1 VKVAVVGTGYV
12 GLVVG
17 ACLAETGNDIA
28 CADVDARKIDGLKQN
43 RLPIYEPG
51 LEPLVA
57 RNQREG
63 RLQFTT
69 DVGAAIER
77 SDIVIIAVGTPPDE
91 DGSADLQHVLAV
103 ARTIGQHMN
112 SSKTVITKSTVPV
125 GTAEK
130 VRAEVAKHTK
140 TPFHVCSNP
149 EFLKEGAAVEDFMKP
164 DRVILGVDSP
174 ESAKLL
180 EELYAPFVRT
190 GNPLIFMDLPSAEMT
205 KYAANAM
212 LATRISFMNQ
222 VARLCEAVGADVTL
236 VRKGIGSDRRIGPA
250 FLFPGPGYG
259 GSCFPKDVQALLR
272 MGQARGVSLDIL
284 EAVEAANDRQK
295 RLLFEKLERHFEGKL
310 QGKVVGVWGLAFKA
324 ETDDV
329 RESPALV
336 LVEALLSAGA
346 TVRVHDPAARET
358 ARQHLGDRVTYAG
371 HAVDVL
377 DGADAL
383 AIVTEW
389 LEYRN
394 PDFPR
399 MRQLMRRPL
408 IVDGRNLYDPDR
420 LAKLGFTYDSIGRR
434 LACAS
439 S

>member
-17 ACLAETGNDIA
+17 ACLAETGNDVA
-28 CADVDARKIDGLKQN
+28 CADVDAAKIESLKAN
-43 RLPIYEPG
+43 KLPIYEPG
-51 LEPLVA
+51 LEPIVL

-63 RLQFTT
+63 RLTFTT
-69 DVGAAIER
+69 DVGNAVER
-77 SDIVIIAVGTPPDE
+77 AEVVFIAVGTPPDE

-103 ARTIGQHMN
+103 AMTIGKHMN
-112 SSKTVITKSTVPV
+112 APKVVVTKSTVPV

-130 VRAEVAKHTK
+130 VRAQIARETT
-140 TPFHVCSNP
+140 TPFHVCANP

-164 DRVILGVDSP
+164 DRVVVGVDSP
-174 ESAKLL
+174 DAAKVI
-180 EELYAPFVRT
+180 EELYTPFVRT
-190 GNPLIFMDLPSAEMT
+190 GNPLIVMDIPSAEMT

-222 VARLCEAVGADVTL
+222 IAQLCEAVGADVTQ
-236 VRKGIGSDRRIGPA
+236 VRRGIGSDRRIGQA

-259 GSCFPKDVQALLR
+259 GSCFPKDVKALIRTGSENELP
-272 MGQARGVSLDIL
+272 LDIL
-284 EAVEAANDRQK
+284 SAVEAANHRQK
-295 RLLFEKLERHFEGKL
+295 KMLFEKLQRHLGSL
-310 QGKVVGVWGLAFKA
+310 SGKVVAIWGLAFKA

-336 LVEALLSAGA
+336 LIEELLRAGVKVQA
-346 TVRVHDPAARET
+346 HDPAAMET
-358 ARQHLGDRVTYAG
+358 ARHHLGNRVTYAG
-371 HAVDVL
+371 HGFDAL
-377 DGADAL
+377 AGADAL

-394 PDFPR
+394 PDFAR
-399 MRQLMRRPL
+399 MKQLLKRPL
-408 IVDGRNLYDPDR
+408 IVDGRNLYDPHKLGR
-420 LAKLGFTYDSIGRR
+420 LGFTYDSIGRP
-434 LACAS
+434 LGCAS

>member
-1 VKVAVVGTGYV
+1 MKVAVVGTGYV

-17 ACLAETGNDIA
+17 ACLAETGNDVA
-28 CADVDARKIDGLKQN
+28 CADVDAAKIQNLKASK
-43 RLPIYEPG
+43 LPIYEPG
-51 LEPLVA
+51 LEPIVL

-63 RLQFTT
+63 RLAFTT
-69 DVGAAIER
+69 DVGNAVER
-77 SDIVIIAVGTPPDE
+77 SEVVFIAVGTPPDE

-103 ARTIGQHMN
+103 ATTIGKHMN
-112 SSKTVITKSTVPV
+112 GPKVVVTKSTVPV

-130 VRAEVAKHTK
+130 VRAQIARETT

-164 DRVILGVDSP
+164 DRVVVGVDSP
-174 ESAKLL
+174 EAARVI
-180 EELYAPFVRT
+180 EELYTPFVRT
-190 GNPLIFMDLPSAEMT
+190 GNPLIVMDIPSAEMT

-222 VARLCEAVGADVTL
+222 IAQLCEAVGADVTH
-236 VRKGIGSDRRIGPA
+236 VRRGIGSDRRIGQA

-259 GSCFPKDVQALLR
+259 GSCFPKDVKALIR
-272 MGQARGVSLDIL
+272 TGTERKMSLDIL
-284 EAVEAANDRQK
+284 SAVEQANQRQK
-295 RLLFEKLERHFEGKL
+295 RVLFEKLLRHLGSL
-310 QGKVVGVWGLAFKA
+310 SGKVIAVWGLAFKA

-336 LVEALLSAGA
+336 LIEELLRAGA
-346 TVRVHDPAARET
+346 KVQVHDPAAMET
-358 ARQHLGDRVTYAG
+358 ARQQLGSRVTFAG
-371 HAVDVL
+371 HGYDAL
-377 DGADAL
+377 AGADAL

-394 PDFPR
+394 PDFAR
-399 MRQLMRRPL
+399 IKQLLKRLL
-408 IVDGRNLYDPDR
+408 IVDARNLYDPQKLGR
-420 LAKLGFTYDSIGRR
+420 LGFTYDSIGRP
-434 LACAS
+434 LGCAS

>member
-1 VKVAVVGTGYV
+1 MKVAVIGTGYV

-17 ACLAETGNDIA
+17 ACLAETGNDVI
-28 CADVDARKIDGLKQN
+28 CADVNEEKLRSLQQGK
-43 RLPIYEPG
+43 LPFYEPG
-51 LEPLVA
+51 LEPLVV

-63 RLQFTT
+63 RLHFS
-69 DVGAAIER
+69 
-77 SDIVIIAVGTPPDE
+77 SDPGRAVEQSEVIVLAVGTPPDE
-91 DGSADLQHVLAV
+91 DGSADLQHVLDV

-112 SSKTVITKSTVPV
+112 APKIVITKSTVPV
-125 GTAEK
+125 GTAEQ
-130 VRAEVAKHTK
+130 VRGEIAKHTR
-140 TPFHVCSNP
+140 TPFQVCSNP

-164 DRVILGVDSP
+164 DRVIVGVDSD
-174 ESAKLL
+174 EVARVL

-190 GNPLIFMDLPSAEMT
+190 GNPLIFMDIASAEMT

-222 VARLCEAVGADVTL
+222 IARLCEAVGADVGL
-236 VRKGIGSDRRIGPA
+236 VRKGIGTDRRIGPA

-259 GSCFPKDVQALLR
+259 GSCFPKDVQALIR
-272 MGQARGVSLDIL
+272 TGENRGVPLDIL
-284 EAVEAANDRQK
+284 KAVQAANERQK
-295 RLLFEKLERHFEGKL
+295 RVLFEKLHRHFDGKL
-310 QGKVVGVWGLAFKA
+310 AGTRIAVWGLAFKA

-336 LVEALLSAGA
+336 LIDTLLTAGA
-346 TVRVHDPAARET
+346 KVRVHDPAALER
-358 ARQHLGDRVTYAG
+358 ARRHFGPRVAYAM
-371 HAVDVL
+371 HAYEAL
-377 DGADAL
+377 EGAAAL

-394 PDFPR
+394 PDFAR
-399 MRQLMRRPL
+399 MKQLLTRPL
-408 IVDGRNLYDPDR
+408 IVDGRNLYDPER
-420 LAKLGFTYDSIGRR
+420 LARLGFTYDSIGRR

>member
-1 VKVAVVGTGYV
+1 MKVAVIGTGYV

-17 ACLAETGNDIA
+17 ACLAETGNDVI
-28 CADVDARKIDGLKQN
+28 CADLDDAKIAGLKGN

-51 LEPLVA
+51 LEPLVV

-63 RLQFTT
+63 RLVFSTA
-69 DVGAAIER
+69 VGAAIEQ
-77 SDIVIIAVGTPPDE
+77 SDVIMIAVGTPPDE
-91 DGSADLQHVLAV
+91 DGSADLQHVLA
-103 ARTIGQHMN
+103 AAETIGRHMN
-112 SSKTVITKSTVPV
+112 RTKIVITKSTVPV
-125 GTAEK
+125 GTAQR
-130 VRAEVAKHTK
+130 VRAAIANHT
-140 TPFHVCSNP
+140 TVPFHVCSNP

-164 DRVILGVDSP
+164 DRVIIGV
-174 ESAKLL
+174 ESAEAARLL

-190 GNPLIFMDLPSAEMT
+190 GNPLIVMDTTSAEMT

-222 VARLCEAVGADVTL
+222 IARLCESVGADVTL
-236 VRKGIGSDRRIGPA
+236 VRKGIGTDRRIGPA

-259 GSCFPKDVQALLR
+259 GSCFPKDVKALVHTAEQHG
-272 MGQARGVSLDIL
+272 MSLDIL
-284 EAVEAANDRQK
+284 KAAEAANARQK
-295 RLLFEKLERHFEGKL
+295 RVLFEKLEKHFDGKL
-310 QGKVVGVWGLAFKA
+310 RGRAIAVWGLAFKA

-336 LVEALLSAGA
+336 LVDALLGAGA
-346 TVRVHDPAARET
+346 TVRVHDPAALEA
-358 ARQHLGDRVTYAG
+358 ARPHLGERPVYAR
-371 HAVDVL
+371 HAYDAL
-377 DGADAL
+377 EGADAL

-394 PDFPR
+394 PDFAR
-399 MRQLMRRPL
+399 MQQLMARPL

-420 LAKLGFTYDSIGRR
+420 LARAGFTYDSIGRR